1 MESPKLTLVAPA
13 RDLEDL
19 IEKTKDYIR
28 GAKSPATLRAYKSD
42 FEDFTHFCRNHSLPF
57 LPASATTVALYI
69 SHCASTLASATINR
83 RLTAI
88 TKAHEARGCKDSPA
102 SSHHFIVGE
111 TLKGIRRA
119 IGTAQ
124 HGKDALL
131 TADIRCM
138 IEHCPSGARGT
149 RDRALILTGFA
160 GAFRR
165 SELAALEVSD
175 VTFQAEGLVIDLR
188 RSKTDQEAR
197 GREVGIPRGADEA
210 TCPVRALERWLTYID
225 SGPVFRAIG
234 KGGRISYHP
243 LTPDSVARIVQ
254 QAAHRADLTGDI
266 SGHSLRSGH
275 VTTAARAG
283 VPELTIMRQTG
294 HRSVATLRKYIRKGE
309 LFVVNGAS
317 KLGL

>member
-1 MESPKLTLVAPA
+1 MQKLEISLVVPS

-28 GAKSPATLRAYKSD
+28 GAKSPATLRAYNSD
-42 FEDFTHFCRNHSLPF
+42 FEDFTRCCRDHRLTS
-57 LPASATTVALYI
+57 LPASPTTVALYI
-69 SHCASTLASATINR
+69 SHCAASLASATINR
-83 RLTAI
+83 RLTSI
-88 TKAHEARGCKDSPA
+88 TKAHEAAGCKDSPA
-102 SSHHFIVGE
+102 STHHFMVGA

-131 TADIRCM
+131 TSDIRRM

-165 SELAALEVSD
+165 SELAALEVCD
-175 VTFQAEGLVIDLR
+175 VTFQSEGLVIDLR
-188 RSKTDQEAR
+188 RSKTDQEAQ
-197 GREVGIPRGADEA
+197 GREVGIPRGVDEA

-225 SGPVFRAIG
+225 DGPVFRAIG
-234 KGGRISYHP
+234 KGGRISCGP
-243 LTPDSVARIVQ
+243 LTPDPVARIVQ
-254 QAAHRADLTGDI
+254 QAAHRAGLTGDI
-266 SGHSLRSGH
+266 SVHSLRSGH

-309 LFVVNGAS
+309 LFTVNGAT